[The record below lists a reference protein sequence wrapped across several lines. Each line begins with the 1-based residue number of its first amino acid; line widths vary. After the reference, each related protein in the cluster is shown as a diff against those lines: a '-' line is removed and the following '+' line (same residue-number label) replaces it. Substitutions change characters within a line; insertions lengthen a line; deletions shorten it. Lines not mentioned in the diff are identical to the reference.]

1 MEPNLSV
8 KKIASNMVVR
18 AGFTH
23 EDEFIRKG
31 EYKPTELDERKAK
44 ADFLITSVDGSR
56 FTVEFNKPVE
66 IPSGRGIDR
75 CNNNPR
81 VYYVTERVLEKLKRQ
96 YSYECD
102 F

>member
-1 MEPNLSV
+1 M
-8 KKIASNMVVR
+8 KKTVGNMVVE

-31 EYKPTELDERKAK
+31 EYKPTELDERKSK

-75 CNNNPR
+75 CKSNPR
-81 VYYVTERVLEKLKRQ
+81 IYYVTEMVLEKLKRQ

>member
-8 KKIASNMVVR
+8 KKIAGNMVVR

-23 EDEFIRKG
+23 EDEFIRRG
-31 EYKPTELDERKAK
+31 QYNPTELDERKAK
-44 ADFLITSVDGSR
+44 ADFLITAIDGSR
-56 FTVEFNKPVE
+56 TTVRFNIPVE
-66 IPSGRGIDR
+66 IHTGRGVDR
-75 CNNNPR
+75 CKTDPK
-81 VYYVTERVLEKLKRQ
+81 VYYVTDRVLEKLKRQ